1 MNEVRNSTK
10 GNEHE
15 PKLVIRKLSY
25 TTDSSD
31 NVEAKIAFETVDGVI
46 VLLDALGIKGIWKRK
61 DPAEVLGTWSL
72 LQSEYAKGIE
82 SLRAK
87 LRAYGD
93 LKETKFEAFSDTIM
107 VSLPITKRE
116 VGRDS
121 GRNSS
126 WWTIMLIGEWLTDIF
141 RVSIRHNFYFRGC
154 LSAGTF
160 YRSENM
166 TIGPAV
172 DEAAEYYRLPEWSG
186 ISTCPSA
193 SKILT
198 DAEEMKATMYD
209 FFIHYDIPLKNVIE
223 KNGWAL
229 NWPQSQAQDQT
240 GKVNLRQIVYNES
253 RRINDI
259 SGYCKIKNTLS
270 FYDWVT
276 SRSSL

>member
-15 PKLVIRKLSY
+15 PKLVIRKLSD

-141 RVSIRHNFYFRGC
+141 RVSTRHNFYFRGC

-172 DEAAEYYRLPEWSG
+172 DRDVNADAAASNVNNANIMPPVDLVSNLYIDMLKEIIICDYNHVDYNPKTDDDLLSLATSAKSRKKVTRLLTRG
-186 ISTCPSA
+186 I
-193 SKILT
+193 
-198 DAEEMKATMYD
+198 EQYD
-209 FFIHYDIPLKNVIE
+209 
-223 KNGWAL
+223 
-229 NWPQSQAQDQT
+229 
-240 GKVNLRQIVYNES
+240 
-253 RRINDI
+253 
-259 SGYCKIKNTLS
+259 C
-270 FYDWVT
+270 
-276 SRSSL
+276 RSNRTR